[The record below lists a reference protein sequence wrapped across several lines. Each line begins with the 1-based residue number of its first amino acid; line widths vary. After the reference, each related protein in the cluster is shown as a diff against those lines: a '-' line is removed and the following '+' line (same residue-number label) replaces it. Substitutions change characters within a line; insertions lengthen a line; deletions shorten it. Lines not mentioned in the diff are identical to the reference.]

1 MPFRVQEAELNS
13 ILFRTDSSIIM
24 GSGHVMRCLTLADEL
39 KKKGCKTLF
48 VSRDLPGQNFKEI
61 ESRGHCLKILPRPKD
76 YFDVNINKNSYE
88 EWMGVTQEYD
98 AEEFKNVLIDEKF
111 DWIVVDHYSLGQ
123 EWEKQMKNI
132 SEKILVFDDL
142 VERKHECNLLLNH
155 TNLPGIKKK
164 YKGLVSNNTKLLL
177 GPKYLLLSPIFLKT
191 KKRKP
196 NKNGIIK
203 RIFIYY
209 GSIDPSNETG
219 KAIES
224 LIIMD
229 RREIIVDVV
238 IGRNNVNMEK
248 IKILVSKMKNAYLH
262 VQLPYLAEIMAKA
275 DLALC
280 AGGYTLWEQIFLG
293 LPSLVTGIAE
303 NQVKPA
309 IILDK
314 KGCLIWLGLSENVFV
329 DQIISKLQ
337 MLFEH
342 PELLIKQSKMKMDLV
357 DGLGVDRVVRKMMLL

>member
-1 MPFRVQEAELNS
+1 MSFRVQEAELNS

-39 KKKGCKTLF
+39 KKKGWKTLF

-123 EWEKQMKNI
+123 EWEKLTKNI

-164 YKGLVSNNTKLLL
+164 YKAGD
-177 GPKYLLLSPIFLKT
+177 KYT
-191 KKRKP
+191 
-196 NKNGIIK
+196 N
-203 RIFIYY
+203 
-209 GSIDPSNETG
+209 
-219 KAIES
+219 
-224 LIIMD
+224 
-229 RREIIVDVV
+229 
-238 IGRNNVNMEK
+238 
-248 IKILVSKMKNAYLH
+248 
-262 VQLPYLAEIMAKA
+262 
-275 DLALC
+275 
-280 AGGYTLWEQIFLG
+280 
-293 LPSLVTGIAE
+293 LPS
-303 NQVKPA
+303 K
-309 IILDK
+309 IIP
-314 KGCLIWLGLSENVFV
+314 S
-329 DQIISKLQ
+329 
-337 MLFEH
+337 
-342 PELLIKQSKMKMDLV
+342 
-357 DGLGVDRVVRKMMLL
+357 